1 MGKKKSRKFTVKTY
15 KTMKGRKLFFIKSK
29 TYIRACCFNRNLK
42 LFKYKSDDPRNISC
56 SIRFKYSIEDVKLAE
71 KEVTKEKSKKKKLW
85 SWLFVL
91 LNIVVVGGIL
101 WYQLAHNEVK
111 SFDGLLALNPD
122 WKFLVFA
129 VLLVIAS
136 QFLDSSKTCHLLYY
150 STHRF
155 RPFLSYKST
164 GLCRYYDA
172 LSPMSSGGEPFQI
185 FYMKNRGVRGDVA
198 TSIPIVKSLFWQISY
213 VVIGIFL
220 LTFNAKAYISSA
232 PIVVTIA
239 WISIIC
245 NLAVLLVILL
255 LSVSKRV
262 GPRIVIGIL
271 KLLSKMHIIKNYQ
284 LTFRKV
290 MRFVINYQNCMRA
303 FASHFFTVL
312 FQILLASV
320 EIFVSALVP
329 YFIYR
334 LFVPVPV
341 VSMLDII
348 TKTIICNLVS
358 LIIPIPGGSGTA
370 ELSFLAMFTGLF
382 PEGTAVWA
390 MLIWRTLTHYSVI
403 IRGIS
408 ITIYDAV
415 YGNKKSDRL
424 VKSGY
429 FTEKYHFAL
438 IKKRKKISNK
448 EDLKQK
454 KLIEEQMKQQAQE
467 QQTIQV
473 EKEKKPIENKKNITK
488 TKSVENQ
495 TNKPKENNKNVK
507 TDKTSKKRSNNQKK

>member
-1 MGKKKSRKFTVKTY
+1 
-15 KTMKGRKLFFIKSK
+15 MKGRKLYFIKSK
-29 TYIRACCFNRNLK
+29 TYIKSCCFNRNLK
-42 LFKYKSDDPRNISC
+42 FFKYKSDDPRNISC
-56 SIRFKYSIEDVKLAE
+56 SIKFKYSIEDLKLAE
-71 KEVTKEKSKKKKLW
+71 KAVTKEKSKKKKLW

-91 LNIVVVGGIL
+91 LNIVVVGAIL

-111 SFDGLLALNPD
+111 SFDGLLALNPN
-122 WKFLVFA
+122 WKYLVFA
-129 VLLVIAS
+129 VLLVMAS
-136 QFLDSSKTCHLLYY
+136 QLLEASKTCHLLYY

-155 RPFLSYKST
+155 RPFLSYKSS

-220 LTFNAKAYISSA
+220 LIFNAKAYISSA
-232 PIVVTIA
+232 PVVVTIA

-245 NLAVLLVILL
+245 NSAVLLVILL
-255 LSVSKRV
+255 LSVSKRI
-262 GPRIVIGIL
+262 GPKIVIGIL

-312 FQILLASV
+312 FQIILASV
-320 EIFVSALVP
+320 EIFVSALIP

-334 LFVPVPV
+334 LFVPVPTV
-341 VSMLDII
+341 PMLDII
-348 TKTIICNLVS
+348 TKTIICSLVS

-390 MLIWRTLTHYSVI
+390 MLIWRTLTHYSII
-403 IRGIS
+403 IRGLV
-408 ITIYDAV
+408 ITIYDGV

-438 IKKRKKISNK
+438 IKKRRIISNK

-454 KLIEEQMKQQAQE
+454 KLLQQQVQEDEQRLKRDGKQELLSQPSGSEKTNQKSN
-467 QQTIQV
+467 TI
-473 EKEKKPIENKKNITK
+473 KNTSK
-488 TKSVENQ
+488 AKS
-495 TNKPKENNKNVK
+495 TNKNLKSEKISKNN
-507 TDKTSKKRSNNQKK
+507 SKNQKK